1 MDVTYE
7 NYANIRDSKGLRDSE
22 VSKRAGIPQ
31 ATFSEWK
38 KGKAVP
44 KMDKMMKIAD
54 ALEIGYFE
62 LVGPVGLFSA
72 YNPNKPVPHLNGM
85 LDNEIS
91 DFDKRL
97 LKLYHN
103 ATPDAQK
110 SVMTLLE
117 NSQKDASKSSK
128 EA

>member
-1 MDVTYE
+1 MDLTYD
-7 NYANIRDSKGLRDSE
+7 NYAHIRDLRGLKDSD
-22 VSKRAGIPQ
+22 VAKKAGIPQ
-31 ATFSEWK
+31 TTFSEWK

-62 LVGPVGLFSA
+62 LVGPVGKFSG
-72 YNPNKPVPHLNGM
+72 YNPNKPLPHVKGTFKG
-85 LDNEIS
+85 EIS
-91 DFDKRL
+91 VFDEKL

-103 ATPDAQK
+103 ATPETQK
-110 SVMTLLE
+110 NVLLLLE